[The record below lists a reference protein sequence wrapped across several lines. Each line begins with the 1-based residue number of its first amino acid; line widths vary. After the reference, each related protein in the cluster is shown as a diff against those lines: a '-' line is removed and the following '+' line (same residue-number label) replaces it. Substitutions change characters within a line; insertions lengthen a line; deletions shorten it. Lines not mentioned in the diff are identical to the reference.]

1 MAPPCTTMPNSLP
14 DDDPASSDE
23 HRGTRVNWVTAC
35 SHQLGSASMPCQL
48 AENDDAARASGAAG
62 VLGTMLGVRDPSLN
76 SRCHSPWSWHAL
88 AGRLR
93 AYVYIVDDV
102 GAICRSFDFAEI
114 PCISGTVL

>member
-1 MAPPCTTMPNSLP
+1 
-14 DDDPASSDE
+14 
-23 HRGTRVNWVTAC
+23 
-35 SHQLGSASMPCQL
+35 MPCQL

-102 GAICRSFDFAEI
+102 GAICRSFLPKFHALVERARVRTDR
-114 PCISGTVL
+114 CR